1 MLVRHTTAAS
11 FLYIRFVVLMIQHST
26 RDVNSVAPGYI
37 VGKRTYVSTS
47 SLLAIVHVFPVSLLT
62 HTLGRARY
70 YIGLSFLSVIGHSC
84 SLHVIPRRYCQLW

>member
-11 FLYIRFVVLMIQHST
+11 FLFIRFVVLMIQHST
-26 RDVNSVAPGYI
+26 RGVNSVTPGNI
-37 VGKRTYVSTS
+37 VGKRKYVSTS
-47 SLLAIVHVFPVSLLT
+47 SLFAIVYVFPVSLPA

-70 YIGLSFLSVIGHSC
+70 YIGLSFLSVVGHS